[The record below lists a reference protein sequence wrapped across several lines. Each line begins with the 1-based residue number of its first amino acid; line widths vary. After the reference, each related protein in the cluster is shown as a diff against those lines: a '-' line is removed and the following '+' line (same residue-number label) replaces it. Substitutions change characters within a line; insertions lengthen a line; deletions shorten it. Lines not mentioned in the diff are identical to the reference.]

1 MITQDL
7 KMKVYTMD
15 SDKKR
20 QLEAMGFQVG
30 SVYDF
35 LGSSKEEQKIIE
47 DRIKAE
53 RKKELKKKTKSKKKS
68 KKYLLLPV
76 NSDAVPNICF
86 SIADEV
92 YQGKNHKSIQKT
104 YFKQRI
110 ENGFDDTETWH
121 IDRTMALF
129 LIPRLKRFIEVN
141 NGIANGE
148 TQESY
153 DEKLRFIIN
162 AFENYYATDKY
173 YNCSSKDQDTLIKD
187 VKQAVEYLSKLW
199 FELWW

>member
-35 LGSSKEEQKIIE
+35 LGSSKEEQKKIE
-47 DRIKAE
+47 DRLKSE
-53 RKKELKKKTKSKKKS
+53 RKKELKQKTKSKKKS
-68 KKYLLLPV
+68 KNYLLLPI
-76 NSDAVPNICF
+76 NSDAVSNICF

-92 YQGKNHKSIQKT
+92 YQDKNYKSTQER
-104 YFKQRI
+104 YSNQRI

-121 IDRTMALF
+121 VDRTMALF
-129 LIPRLKRFIEVN
+129 LIPRLKRFMEVN

-148 TQESY
+148 TAESY
-153 DEKLRFIIN
+153 DEKLRFIIK

-173 YNCSSKDQDTLIKD
+173 YNNCAGDRETLVKD
-187 VKQAVEYLSKLW
+187 VRQAVDYLSDLW